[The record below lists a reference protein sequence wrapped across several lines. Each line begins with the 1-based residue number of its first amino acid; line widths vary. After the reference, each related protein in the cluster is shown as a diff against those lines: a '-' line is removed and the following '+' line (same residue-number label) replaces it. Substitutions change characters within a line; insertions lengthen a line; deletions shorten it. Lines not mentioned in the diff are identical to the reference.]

1 MQIHNFIV
9 KFIKNERLNMK
20 KIFLVSTIIL
30 ISVLMLSCSKND
42 NSTNDKVVGLSN
54 KDYITKMEST
64 VDEISSK
71 YDNDYAYEL
80 EGNSRNDDYDQSSI
94 QKDPNSDAYKS
105 LLKNYE
111 DNQIKYKQISKA
123 LSKFESKEEKVN
135 EMHKQLIKSYSE
147 LSEAYKEKLEI
158 EAIYYKGLKEE
169 NLTEREE
176 VASRNLENIN
186 NTIENTWT
194 NLGSLLKVEF

>member
-1 MQIHNFIV
+1 MRG
-9 KFIKNERLNMK
+9 RLYMK

-30 ISVLMLSCSKND
+30 IPILMISCSTNN
-42 NSTNDKVVGLSN
+42 NSNDKVVKLSN
-54 KDYITKMEST
+54 EDYIIKIEST
-64 VDEISSK
+64 VDEILSK
-71 YDNDYAYEL
+71 YDKDYAYEL
-80 EGNSRNDDYDQSSI
+80 EGNSRNNDYDQSSI

-123 LSKFESKEEKVN
+123 LNKFESKDEKVN
-135 EMHKQLIKSYSE
+135 EIHKQLIKSYSD

-169 NLTEREE
+169 KLTEREE
-176 VASRNLENIN
+176 VAIRNLENIN

-194 NLGSLLKVEF
+194 NLGNLLKVEF

>member
-1 MQIHNFIV
+1 
-9 KFIKNERLNMK
+9 MK

-30 ISVLMLSCSKND
+30 IPILMISCSTNN
-42 NSTNDKVVGLSN
+42 NSNDKVVKLSN
-54 KDYITKMEST
+54 EDYIIKIEST
-64 VDEISSK
+64 VDEILSK
-71 YDNDYAYEL
+71 YDKDYAYEL
-80 EGNSRNDDYDQSSI
+80 EGNSRNNDYDQSSI

-123 LSKFESKEEKVN
+123 LNKFESKDEKVN
-135 EMHKQLIKSYSE
+135 EIHKQLIKSYSD

-169 NLTEREE
+169 KLTEREE
-176 VASRNLENIN
+176 VAIRNLENIN

-194 NLGSLLKVEF
+194 NLGNLLKVEF

>member
-1 MQIHNFIV
+1 
-9 KFIKNERLNMK
+9 MK

-30 ISVLMLSCSKND
+30 ISVLMISCSKND